1 MQTANGC
8 SAVEKVRRYQEN
20 IMSNV
25 KTTDLQSSLEEFKK
39 HELSHLSNEW
49 WCFLITGLLLVL
61 AGTFSIAYPLFTSVG
76 VVILIGAILIICGV
90 TTVISAFW
98 AGKWSAFFVHIL
110 SGLVYVVAGFM
121 ITEMPVES
129 LALFT
134 LMLAGLF
141 VVGGSFRIV
150 MALIEKY
157 PQWGWGLVNGI
168 VTLLLG
174 LIIFRAFR
182 HLPDGPSGVLW
193 VIGLFVG
200 LELLFNGW
208 TWIMLSFAIK
218 KLPRTEENAS

>member
-1 MQTANGC
+1 
-8 SAVEKVRRYQEN
+8 
-20 IMSNV
+20 MSNV
-25 KTTDLQSSLEEFKK
+25 ETTDLGTSLKEFQK
-39 HELSHLSNEW
+39 HELSHLSKEW
-49 WCFLITGLLLVL
+49 WCFLLTGILLVI

-76 VVILIGAILIICGV
+76 VVILIGAILIISGV
-90 TTVISAFW
+90 MTVISAFW

-110 SGLVYVVAGFM
+110 GGLVYVVAGFM

-141 VVGGSFRIV
+141 VVGGGFRIV
-150 MALIEKY
+150 MALVEKY

-168 VTLLLG
+168 VTLMLG

-182 HLPDGPSGVLW
+182 HLPDGGSGVLW
-193 VIGLFVG
+193 IIGLFVG

-218 KLPRTEENAS
+218 KLPRIQENAS

>member
-110 SGLVYVVAGFM
+110 SGLGLCRGWFHDHRNARRIIGFVHSHACWTLCRRWQFPYCHGDDREVPTVGM
-121 ITEMPVES
+121 GSGQWYRDPPV
-129 LALFT
+129 
-134 LMLAGLF
+134 
-141 VVGGSFRIV
+141 
-150 MALIEKY
+150 
-157 PQWGWGLVNGI
+157 GI
-168 VTLLLG
+168 DH
-174 LIIFRAFR
+174 F
-182 HLPDGPSGVLW
+182 SGV
-193 VIGLFVG
+193 
-200 LELLFNGW
+200 
-208 TWIMLSFAIK
+208 
-218 KLPRTEENAS
+218 PAST